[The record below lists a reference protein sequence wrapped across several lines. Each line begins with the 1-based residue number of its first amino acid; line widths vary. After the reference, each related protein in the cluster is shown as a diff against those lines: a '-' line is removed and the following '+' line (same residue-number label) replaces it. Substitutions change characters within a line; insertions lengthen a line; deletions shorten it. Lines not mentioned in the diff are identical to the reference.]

1 MTADIKKQRT
11 LVGRIVSDRMNKT
24 VTVLI
29 ERRVPHP
36 VYSKY
41 VRRSTKLHVH
51 DETNLGKIGDLIS
64 IVPCRPLSKTKSWK
78 LQEVL
83 EHAPEN

>member
-1 MTADIKKQRT
+1 MTGDAKRIVT
-11 LVGRIVSDRMNKT
+11 LTGRIVSDRMNKT
-24 VTVLI
+24 ITVMV

-51 DETNLGKIGDLIS
+51 DEKNEGKIGDVVS
-64 IVPCRPLSKTKSWK
+64 IEQCRRLSKTKAWK
-78 LQEVL
+78 LQKIL
-83 EHAPEN
+83 EHTAS